1 MEISHT
7 TQGAYLSGYVP
18 CLFTLT
24 PPHKPQNNAR
34 TLQTPGQSAETRSQ
48 SAQTQR
54 KNVQTHSADKEKER
68 HPRQTSGTPPAR
80 SAKAKFNYY

>member
-24 PPHKPQNNAR
+24 PPHKPQDNAR

-68 HPRQTSGTPPAR
+68 HPGQTSGTPPAPVR
-80 SAKAKFNYY
+80 KSQV